1 MDRAALD
8 RLGSSVGLGTG
19 CSDSFS
25 GEEEHPRELGS
36 VRGREPEG
44 SSEMQNDLIRLWPE
58 TR

>member
-1 MDRAALD
+1 MG
-8 RLGSSVGLGTG
+8 LGSG

-36 VRGREPEG
+36 VRGRGPEG
-44 SSEMQNDLIRLWPE
+44 ASEMHNDLIGLWPE